1 MSARYLCSAIIAALL
16 MCGVDTVVPARV
28 YAQQPT
34 FLPEGGMI
42 TLVGCLGFG
51 GKHDKYL
58 LVNPTVGS
66 IVSVPDG
73 TCTAT
78 DTEQAV
84 ELKDTSSH
92 YQSMLG
98 RMVEISGRLERIEGS
113 DDPDDLR
120 ELHVESFREV
130 PVVPPRIVEAAPP
143 SAPPP
148 VLEPQPPAPQAEA
161 PAIAEEKPVATTG
174 TAPAPAPAPLP
185 KTASG
190 SSLIGVLGL
199 LSLAGALGLRL
210 FHRERAAQ

>member
-1 MSARYLCSAIIAALL
+1 MSARYLCSAITGALL
-16 MCGVDTVVPARV
+16 LCGVNTVVPARV
-28 YAQQPT
+28 QAQQPT
-34 FLPEGGMI
+34 VLPEGGMI
-42 TLVGCLGFG
+42 TMVGCLGRG
-51 GKHDKYL
+51 GKHDNKYV
-58 LVNPTVGS
+58 LVNPTIGS
-66 IVSVPDG
+66 MVSVPDG
-73 TCTAT
+73 TCTST

-84 ELKDTSSH
+84 ELKDTSRH

-98 RMVEISGRLERIEGS
+98 RYVEITGRLERIEGS

-120 ELHVESFREV
+120 ELHVRSFREV

-148 VLEPQPPAPQAEA
+148 VFEPQPPAPQAEA
-161 PAIAEEKPVATTG
+161 PAIPEQKPVATTG
-174 TAPAPAPAPLP
+174 TAPAPLP

-190 SSLIGVLGL
+190 SSLIGFLGL

>member
-1 MSARYLCSAIIAALL
+1 MSARYLCSAITGALL
-16 MCGVDTVVPARV
+16 LCGVYTVVPARV
-28 YAQQPT
+28 QAQQPT
-34 FLPEGGMI
+34 VLPEEGGMI
-42 TLVGCLGFG
+42 TLVGCLGRG

-58 LVNPTVGS
+58 LVNPTIGS
-66 IVSVPDG
+66 MVSVPDG
-73 TCTAT
+73 TCTST

-84 ELKDTSSH
+84 ELKDTSRH

-98 RMVEISGRLERIEGS
+98 RYVEITGRLERIEGS

-120 ELHVESFREV
+120 ELHVRSFREV

-148 VLEPQPPAPQAEA
+148 VFEPPPPAPQAEA
-161 PAIAEEKPVATTG
+161 PAIPEQKPVATTG
-174 TAPAPAPAPLP
+174 TAPAPLP

-190 SSLIGVLGL
+190 SSLIGFLGL